1 MSNIGFLVTFAML
14 GCLLCAIRTWTF
26 TMVTTVRY
34 ELVQL
39 SEVQAKITEL
49 SQLVQKV
56 CIVEHGDI
64 NTLFGFC

>member
-1 MSNIGFLVTFAML
+1 
-14 GCLLCAIRTWTF
+14 
-26 TMVTTVRY
+26 MVTTVRY